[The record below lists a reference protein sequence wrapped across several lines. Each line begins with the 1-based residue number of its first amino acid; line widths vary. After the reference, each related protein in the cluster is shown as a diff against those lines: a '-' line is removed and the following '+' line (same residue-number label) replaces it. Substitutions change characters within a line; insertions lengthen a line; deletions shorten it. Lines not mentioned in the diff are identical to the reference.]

1 MRKRWIVC
9 GLVAALYASASA
21 APDNDRTVR
30 KALAPL
36 YGKIQKAF
44 MNRDIEGLL
53 AVLAPPNT
61 ARPGEKAADPMKLR
75 REIGL
80 QLAVMK
86 KMNGVKMQ
94 MTKVTV
100 KGDRAVVL
108 NSYAFSGLFE
118 PQKGKVMKMADKG
131 MTKDTWAKTPKGWR
145 LLNLET
151 LKSDPTLDGRP
162 LKEVMAGDA
171 ARKGPGK
178 R

>member
-1 MRKRWIVC
+1 MRDRLIIGVMA
-9 GLVAALYASASA
+9 AALCASASA
-21 APDNDRTVR
+21 APDSERSVR

-61 ARPGEKAADPMKLR
+61 ARPREKAADPMKLR

-80 QLAVMK
+80 QLAVLK
-86 KMNGVKMQ
+86 KMIGAKMQ
-94 MTKVTV
+94 ITKVTV

-108 NSYAFSGLFE
+108 NSYSFSGLFE
-118 PQKGKVMKMADKG
+118 PQKGKVMKMADNG
-131 MTKDTWAKTPKGWR
+131 VTRDTWAKTPRGWR

-151 LKSDPTLDGRP
+151 VKSRPTLDGRP

-171 ARKGPGK
+171 ARKGPRK
-178 R
+178 